1 MNKPSS
7 ALKLIG
13 GIFTALGAISFIVLA
28 ILCVNVNKFNKT
40 AKEVT
45 AVITDIS
52 YSRDSDGERHG
63 NAFVSFE
70 FDGKEYNDVRLNYFS
85 SSMNEGDE
93 ITLLVNPEKP
103 RNVRVKGEVLYIILP
118 VIFGVVF
125 GTVGAILLIAGLKG
139 DGRKKLRETGRLI
152 YGVVDSIEQE
162 MFIEVNGSHPY
173 VIICSYT
180 DPSSGI
186 VKKYKSQQLF
196 DNPLGRYNPGDSIRI
211 YLDPEKEDK
220 YYVDLEN

>member
-63 NAFVSFE
+63 SAFVSFE

-118 VIFGVVF
+118 VIFVLAGDVRTVFDENQLEIFAALQGQAFQQAAHFFGPVVNWN
-125 GTVGAILLIAGLKG
+125 
-139 DGRKKLRETGRLI
+139 DNREIG
-152 YGVVDSIEQE
+152 
-162 MFIEVNGSHPY
+162 H
-173 VIICSYT
+173 
-180 DPSSGI
+180 
-186 VKKYKSQQLF
+186 
-196 DNPLGRYNPGDSIRI
+196 
-211 YLDPEKEDK
+211 
-220 YYVDLEN
+220 